1 MSLLVGLCPI
11 IRKYLECTGDIM
23 DFSSLVSKPLQKIL
37 LKKGKKALSTN
48 PVKPLKKCKVD
59 FLKEGSGD
67 KYTVG
72 YGKCV
77 MLPDDIDNKKYYIA
91 GYGENNPAKGVID
104 PQYAHAV
111 WIDDNTGRGG
121 VLFISLDI
129 VGLLNKDVERIR
141 NLLTD
146 FTAKTGC
153 RSINICSTHNHAGID
168 TMGIW
173 GRLPFSGKNPAFM
186 DILFSSTVKA
196 CQDAYDSRKDGELFL
211 GTVQVPDMQE
221 DIRTPIVYSKTL
233 TRFRFVPSDGENE
246 IWLLNFASHS
256 ESLQGCNHL
265 VSADFPCYLR
275 ERIKDKS
282 GADVVYTVGAIGGMI
297 SMDIPDE
304 DKLRREHRLLEST
317 RNIGYK
323 LADYAISISNDTRLE
338 AKVNFARKEF
348 YIPADNTILT
358 LACYIGLLE
367 ADKYADA
374 SLPKC
379 LCLKSEISYFEIGGK
394 KLLLLPCE
402 IFPELVY
409 GGFLGADESATGKGA
424 EANPETLTQIAE
436 DDEILVLG
444 LANDELG
451 YVVPPNDFILH
462 PTAPYLENGKDKHG
476 RRHYEETNSMGP
488 ETAFVIAENVKAIME
503 AIKES

>member
-1 MSLLVGLCPI
+1 
-11 IRKYLECTGDIM
+11 M
-23 DFSSLVSKPLQKIL
+23 DFSSMISEPLQKLL
-37 LKKGKKALSTN
+37 LKKAKKAVSTN
-48 PVKPLKKCKVD
+48 PAKPLPPTQVD
-59 FLKEGSGD
+59 FLSD
-67 KYTVG
+67 KGGCYTVG
-72 YGKCV
+72 FGKCV
-77 MLPDDIDNKKYYIA
+77 MLPGDIDKKKYYIA

-104 PQYAHAV
+104 PQYAHAI
-111 WIDDNTGRGG
+111 WIDDNTDRGG
-121 VLFISLDI
+121 VLFVSLDI
-129 VGLLNKDVERIR
+129 VGLLNKDVNKIR
-141 NLLTD
+141 EKLSA
-146 FTAKTGC
+146 FVKKTGC
-153 RSINICSTHNHAGID
+153 RSVNVCSTHNHAGID

-173 GRLPFSGKNPAFM
+173 GRLPFSGKDPKFM
-186 DILFSSTVKA
+186 SLLFDATLKA
-196 CQDAYDSRKDGELFL
+196 CEEAYNSRKKGELYL

-221 DIRTPIVYSKTL
+221 DIRTPVVYSKTL
-233 TRFRFVPSDGENE
+233 TRFRFVPEDGSNE

-275 ERIKDKS
+275 ERIKS
-282 GADVVYTVGAIGGMI
+282 NVGAEVVYTVGAIGGMI
-297 SMDIPDE
+297 SMDIPNE
-304 DKLRREHRLLEST
+304 DKLRKEHRLLEST

-323 LADYAISISNDTRLE
+323 LADYAISINNDLKLE
-338 AKVNFARKEF
+338 PCVNFARREF

-374 SLPKC
+374 SLPKH

-409 GGFLGADESATGKGA
+409 GGFLGADESATGKGG
-424 EANPETLTQIAE
+424 EINPKILTEIVGDE
-436 DDEILVLG
+436 EILVFG

-451 YVVPPNDFILH
+451 YVVPPNDFLLH
-462 PTAPYLENGKDKHG
+462 PTAPYLENGRDKHN

-488 ETAFVIAENVKAIME
+488 DTAKVIADNVE
-503 AIKES
+503 ALIKDIH